1 MEVPMSSSMAPRLTL
16 LIASTI
22 AAAAVVAAASACAGD
37 APTEA
42 RSEAAAEMDHSAH
55 AAVVKGRGVYGPDVL
70 AALAQVRRVTAP
82 YHDLDKAIA
91 DGYTVWSPDP
101 FAAGATCPSSPEG
114 RMGYHLVK
122 VSLRGGAANPA
133 AGDAVIDPL
142 QPEMLLYEKRAD
154 GQMHLVG
161 VEYIVFQ
168 AAWERVHGA
177 GAAPPTVF
185 GQPLLFS
192 SHTFPG
198 NPNPIPHYE
207 LHVWIWSNNPLG
219 MFYPW
224 NPTVTC

>member
-1 MEVPMSSSMAPRLTL
+1 MPRPTAPRLTL
-16 LIASTI
+16 IIASTI
-22 AAAAVVAAASACAGD
+22 VAAAVVAAAACAGD
-37 APTEA
+37 TPTAPK
-42 RSEAAAEMDHSAH
+42 SAATMADMDHAAH
-55 AAVVKGRGVYGPDVL
+55 AVAVQGRGIYGPAVL
-70 AALAQVRRVTAP
+70 AELAQVRRVTAP

-91 DGYTVWSPDP
+91 DGYTVWSPNP
-101 FAAGATCPSSPEG
+101 FAPNATCPSSAEG
-114 RMGYHLVK
+114 KMGYHLVN
-122 VSLRGGAANPA
+122 VALRGGAANPA

-142 QPEMLLYEKRAD
+142 KPEMLLYEKRAD

-185 GQPLLFS
+185 GPPLLS
-192 SHTFPG
+192 SRPTVPG
-198 NPNPIPHYE
+198 TPHPIPHYE
-207 LHVWIWSNNPLG
+207 LHVWIWSDNPLG

>member
-1 MEVPMSSSMAPRLTL
+1 
-16 LIASTI
+16 
-22 AAAAVVAAASACAGD
+22 
-37 APTEA
+37 
-42 RSEAAAEMDHSAH
+42 
-55 AAVVKGRGVYGPDVL
+55 
-70 AALAQVRRVTAP
+70 
-82 YHDLDKAIA
+82 
-91 DGYTVWSPDP
+91 
-101 FAAGATCPSSPEG
+101 
-114 RMGYHLVK
+114 MGYHLVK

-168 AAWERVHGA
+168 AAWERVHGV

-198 NPNPIPHYE
+198 NPNPLPHYE
-207 LHVWIWSNNPLG
+207 LHVWLWSNNPLG